1 MQSFIHLLLALRP
14 AGTLPAIR
22 FQFAVIFCSNVA
34 KKMAIQTIDFGRTQI
49 QGLSYNLF
57 ACPILRGMGLEKQQG
72 FRRGCR
78 LEKRFVTANLVLD
91 KSFACC
97 ASVHRKSGFT

>member
-1 MQSFIHLLLALRP
+1 MESYVHLFMESFIYLLLALHP

-34 KKMAIQTIDFGRTQI
+34 TKMTIQTIDFGRTQI

-57 ACPILRGMGLEKQQG
+57 ACPILRGMGQILEETRLEKQ
-72 FRRGCR
+72 GCR
-78 LEKRFVTANLVLD
+78 PSRRPQKGQRVISL
-91 KSFACC
+91 
-97 ASVHRKSGFT
+97 